1 MRQRYPEVER
11 TGGQVIAV
19 GFAPQELLGELA
31 DDLSLPFPLLRD
43 PDFSAYRAF
52 GLRRGSVREIYGPG
66 TIWTYVKLMLRGRRL
81 RRTNADRFQLGGDF
95 VIDGQGTI
103 RLAHPSRNPSD
114 RASVSRLLDALR
126 EVADHPP

>member
-19 GFAPQELLGELA
+19 GFAPPELLRELT
-31 DDLSLPFPLLRD
+31 DDLSLPFPLLHD
-43 PDFSAYRAF
+43 PDFNAYRAF
-52 GLRRGSVREIYGPG
+52 GLKRGSIREVYGPG
-66 TIWTYVKLMLRGRRL
+66 TVWTYIKLMLRGRRL
-81 RRTNADRFQLGGDF
+81 RGTTADRFQLGGDF

-114 RASVSRLLDALR
+114 RASVSGLLTALR
-126 EVADHPP
+126 EVAGSAS